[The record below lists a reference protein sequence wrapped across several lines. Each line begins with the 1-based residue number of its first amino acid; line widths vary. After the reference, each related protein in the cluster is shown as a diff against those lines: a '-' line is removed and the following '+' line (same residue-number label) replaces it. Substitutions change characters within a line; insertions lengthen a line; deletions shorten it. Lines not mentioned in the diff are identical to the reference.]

1 MVFIDTPGIH
11 KPKHKLGE
19 FMVKVSKN
27 TLREVDLIMF
37 MVNAEEKIGKGDEF
51 IMELLSE
58 TNTPVFL
65 VINKID
71 KIHPDELLE
80 IIDAYREKWILQK
93 SFQSLH
99 WRGIM

>member
-1 MVFIDTPGIH
+1 MQ
-11 KPKHKLGE
+11 KK
-19 FMVKVSKN
+19 
-27 TLREVDLIMF
+27 
-37 MVNAEEKIGKGDEF
+37 KIGKGDEF

-80 IIDAYREKWILQK
+80 IIDAYREK
-93 SFQSLH
+93 
-99 WRGIM
+99 